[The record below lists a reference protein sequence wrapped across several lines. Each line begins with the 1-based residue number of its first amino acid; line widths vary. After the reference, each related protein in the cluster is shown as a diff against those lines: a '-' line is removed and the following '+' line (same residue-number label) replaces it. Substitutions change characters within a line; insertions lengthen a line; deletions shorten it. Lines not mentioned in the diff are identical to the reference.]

1 MKNNEINKGTDHC
14 DFKTQWQRRQQRQEP
29 ARNLVPDDETFLR
42 WAEKARHASAGP
54 DVNVIPFPTHHRNR
68 WIPYAAAASIAV
80 GVAIVGLSRQNEPG
94 STLPVA
100 KEVNVNGQTIR
111 FVCNNDCSAQDVI
124 FAVNEVIKK

>member
-1 MKNNEINKGTDHC
+1 MKNNEINKGTGRG
-14 DFKTQWQRRQQRQEP
+14 DFKTQWQRRQQWQEP
-29 ARNLVPDDETFLR
+29 ARKTVPDDETFLR

-54 DVNVIPFPTHHRNR
+54 DVNVIPFPTHRRNR
-68 WIPYAAAASIAV
+68 WIPYAAAASIAI
-80 GVAIVGLSRQNEPG
+80 GVTAIGLTRQNESG

-100 KEVNVNGQTIR
+100 KEVKVNGQTIR

>member
-1 MKNNEINKGTDHC
+1 MKNNEINKGTGRG
-14 DFKTQWQRRQQRQEP
+14 DFKTQWQRRQQWQEP
-29 ARNLVPDDETFLR
+29 AWKLVPDDETFLR
-42 WAEKARHASAGP
+42 CAEKARQASAEP
-54 DVNVIPFPTHHRNR
+54 DVNVIPFPTHRRNR
-68 WIPYAAAASIAV
+68 WIPYAVAASIAV

-111 FVCNNDCSAQDVI
+111 FVCNNDCSVQDVI

>member
-1 MKNNEINKGTDHC
+1 MDNRKPRE
-14 DFKTQWQRRQQRQEP
+14 DFDTLWNRRKQTWHEH
-29 ARNLVPDDETFLR
+29 ATKAAPDDEAMLR
-42 WAEKARHASAGP
+42 MAEKAQHQASVTETPA
-54 DVNVIPFPTHHRNR
+54 ITITKRRNR

-80 GVAIVGLSRQNEPG
+80 GVAIVGLTRQNEPG

-111 FVCNNDCSAQDVI
+111 FVCNNDCSVQDVI